1 MKKFTIQI
9 APVRKPFMRE
19 KMMKL
24 QTVCKYRNGYKYEY
38 SPYAYGKAYCGRV
51 FRYEDTEWTLEEK
64 APYLA
69 SFMERI
75 EKVVSKAKDRYS
87 KFYANF
93 RYEDEIV
100 KVYAPYPDL
109 APNALKTVY
118 SERAKQKDAQWQYL
132 REITKKMEIQY
143 GHLMS
148 ALQSQ
153 QWDRA
158 NGSLHI
164 LNEHMMKLQSMC
176 RPDHHEVV
184 FKGEKNPLTANRK

>member
-38 SPYAYGKAYCGRV
+38 SPYAYGKAHCGRV
-51 FRYEDTEWTLEEK
+51 FRYEDTEWTLDEK
-64 APYLA
+64 ASYLA

-164 LNEHMMKLQSMC
+164 LNERMMKLQSMC
-176 RPDHHEVV
+176 RPDHHVV
-184 FKGEKNPLTANRK
+184 EFKGEKNPLTANRK